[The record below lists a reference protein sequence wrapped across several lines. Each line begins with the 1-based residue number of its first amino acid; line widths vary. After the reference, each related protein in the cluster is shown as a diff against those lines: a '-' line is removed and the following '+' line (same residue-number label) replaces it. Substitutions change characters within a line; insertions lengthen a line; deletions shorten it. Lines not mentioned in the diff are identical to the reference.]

1 MRELAALG
9 SRILLGSRC
18 MGTMGPNRRGPF
30 DLGEVAPFWLP
41 AADADGRVINDL
53 VRDAARELWP
63 WAFRHVQKE
72 LSDGARALEIVQEVA
87 ADVSGRLKDDAEVGR
102 NLKGYFTTAFIHCV
116 RNHVFRESRLEYEG
130 LIRELEENH
139 HPHAPDWIR
148 SFETVLSLKLLA
160 AYMSAPMRRMLSYR
174 LSDYSWKEI
183 GVVFNMTDRQV
194 RSRFYY
200 GARRAYEDIL
210 SAQAERRR
218 SEEAEPWM

>member
-1 MRELAALG
+1 MG
-9 SRILLGSRC
+9 SSGR
-18 MGTMGPNRRGPF
+18 NRRRPF

-41 AADADGRVINDL
+41 TTDADGGVINDS
-53 VRDAARELWP
+53 VRDAAKELWP

-72 LSDGARALEIVQEVA
+72 LHDGARALEIVQEVA

-102 NLKGYFTTAFIHCV
+102 NLKGYFITAFVHCL
-116 RNHVFRESRLEYEG
+116 RSQVFRESRFEYEG

-139 HPHAPDWIR
+139 HPRAPDWIR
-148 SFETVLSLKLLA
+148 GFETTLSLKLLA
-160 AYMSAPMRRMLSYR
+160 SYMSEPMRRILSYR

-183 GVVFNMTDRQV
+183 GAVFNMTDRQV

-200 GARRAYEDIL
+200 GARRAYEDLL
-210 SAQAERRR
+210 SAQAERRH